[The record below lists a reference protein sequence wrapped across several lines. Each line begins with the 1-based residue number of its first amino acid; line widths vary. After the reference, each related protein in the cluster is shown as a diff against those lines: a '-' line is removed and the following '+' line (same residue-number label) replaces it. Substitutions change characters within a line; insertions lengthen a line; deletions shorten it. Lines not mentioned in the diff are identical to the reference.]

1 MPLPNAVT
9 DFVRAFF
16 LRVFLA
22 QAHLWG
28 RAQRGTEAIRAGG
41 WSDSLQG
48 GGAIRSRGGGVIRS
62 RGWSD
67 SLQGVE

>member
-48 GGAIRSRGGGVIRS
+48 GGVIRS
-62 RGWSD
+62 RGVERFAPG
-67 SLQGVE
+67 GVE